1 MKKKKKRTPR
11 KSTKSKKRSEAA
23 KKAWRT
29 RKRKQREK
37 ENKRKEKL
45 ENKKEKLDEFIKA
58 LEDSPGNERLKTLFD
73 RHYGE
78 KGFKFEIE
86 NEILKVSIS
95 TKKTRGKKFSVRG

>member
-1 MKKKKKRTPR
+1 MKKKKKRIN
-11 KSTKSKKRSEAA
+11 KKRSEAA
-23 KKAWRT
+23 KKGWRT
-29 RKRKQREK
+29 RRRRQREK
-37 ENKRKEKL
+37 DRKHKSKDTKKRE
-45 ENKKEKLDEFIKA
+45 LDEFIMA
-58 LEDSPGNERLKTLFD
+58 LEDSPGNDRLKTLYE